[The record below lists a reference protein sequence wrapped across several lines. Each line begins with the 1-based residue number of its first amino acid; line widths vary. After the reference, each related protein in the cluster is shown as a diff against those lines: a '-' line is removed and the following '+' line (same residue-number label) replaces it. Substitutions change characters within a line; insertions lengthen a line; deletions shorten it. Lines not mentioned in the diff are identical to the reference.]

1 MDGESVESTEGDD
14 SRRICDIYDFFAPHI
29 NVLTYLLTYDATGT
43 GKRVA
48 TETKKLGERRVVE
61 LDSTI
66 HREGQLSKAKPT
78 GEILS
83 RALPLRRR
91 LLTNFGECVT

>member
-29 NVLTYLLTYDATGT
+29 NVLTYLLTMRQERE
-43 GKRVA
+43 KRVA

>member
-43 GKRVA
+43 GKKSCDRDE
-48 TETKKLGERRVVE
+48 ETG
-61 LDSTI
+61 
-66 HREGQLSKAKPT
+66 RET
-78 GEILS
+78 G
-83 RALPLRRR
+83 
-91 LLTNFGECVT
+91 C